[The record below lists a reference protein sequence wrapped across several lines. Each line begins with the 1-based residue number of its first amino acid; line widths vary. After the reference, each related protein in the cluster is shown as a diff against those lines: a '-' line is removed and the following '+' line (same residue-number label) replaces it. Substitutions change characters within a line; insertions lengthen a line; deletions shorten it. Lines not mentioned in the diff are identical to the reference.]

1 MTLSELKEF
10 LDEKAALYN
19 RPEFIETDPIRI
31 PHSFSKKENIE
42 ISGFL
47 TATIA
52 WGNRVSIIK
61 SAGKLM
67 KILDN
72 QPYDYIINASP
83 DELIRA
89 SKFYY
94 RTFGSNDTLYFLK
107 SISNIYL
114 NHGGLE
120 QVFSDGYLQ
129 DNSIKSALHHF
140 HKVFFEIAGEGRT
153 RKHVPDVMKGSA
165 AKRLNL
171 FLRWMVRNDNEGVD
185 FGLWKQIPA
194 SGLMLP
200 LDLHTSK
207 TAHQLGILQRKQ
219 NDWKAVEEVTSVL
232 RTLNPS
238 DPVRYDYAL
247 FGLSAF
253 EKSF

>member
-1 MTLSELKEF
+1 MNLCEIKEL

-19 RPEFIETDPIRI
+19 RPEFIETDPVRI
-31 PHSFSKKENIE
+31 PHAFSKKENIE

-61 SAGKLM
+61 SAARLM

-72 QPYDYIINASP
+72 QPYDYIIDASS
-83 DELIRA
+83 DEIMRA

-94 RTFGSNDTLYFLK
+94 RTFNTNDTLYFLK
-107 SISNIYL
+107 SLRNIYL
-114 NHGGLE
+114 NHGSLE
-120 QVFSDGYLQ
+120 QVFTDGYLQ
-129 DNSIKSALHHF
+129 DNSIKSAIRHF
-140 HKVFFEIAGEGRT
+140 HNIFFEISCEGKT
-153 RKHVPDVMKGSA
+153 RKHIPDVMKGSA

-171 FLRWMVRNDNEGVD
+171 FLRWMVRRDNAGVD

-200 LDLHTSK
+200 LDLHTSE
-207 TAHQLGILQRKQ
+207 TAHKLGILQRKQ

-232 RTLNPS
+232 RTFDPS